1 MRAVRHM
8 VKVRKAK
15 TEAPPSMLGIA
26 MFNVET
32 SAFRLSPWH
41 VVGIVAAFVII
52 ELLLQML

>member
-1 MRAVRHM
+1 M
-8 VKVRKAK
+8 VKVKRAK

-41 VVGIVAAFVII
+41 VVGIVAAFVIV
-52 ELLLQML
+52 ELLLWML